1 MKKLLLLICTGL
13 LFQLNVESA
22 TADTTLLHDARK
34 FMQKAIKE
42 GLEHLKYNPSDAM
55 KIANNNLLFVGKCNI
70 CTSSKAGFDEY
81 AKAPRIMMVQ
91 DFYSDT
97 TILSKDTEKALKALE
112 KLVASCVDYFYTQQQ
127 FTAAQKEKMQQLL
140 TKEKQRSAMIA
151 PGRFCASCEGSCKQP
166 ETD

>member
-1 MKKLLLLICTGL
+1 MKQLILLFGVGL
-13 LFQLNVESA
+13 FFQLNLHAAGS
-22 TADTTLLHDARK
+22 DTTFLNDARI

-42 GLEHLKYNPSDAM
+42 GLEHLKYNPSDAL
-55 KIANNNLLFVGKCNI
+55 KIANYNKLFVGKCNI
-70 CTSSKAGFDEY
+70 CTGSKAGFDEY
-81 AKAPRIMMVQ
+81 AKAPRILILQ

-127 FTAAQKEKMQQLL
+127 FTAAQKEKIQQLL